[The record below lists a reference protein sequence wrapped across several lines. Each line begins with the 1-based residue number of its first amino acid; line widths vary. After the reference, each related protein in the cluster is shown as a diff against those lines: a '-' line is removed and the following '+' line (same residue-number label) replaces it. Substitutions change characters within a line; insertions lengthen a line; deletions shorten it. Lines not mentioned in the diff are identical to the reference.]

1 MKGVPME
8 DRCVICGKIVPE
20 GRQICW
26 SCDYIAE
33 STTVKNKIHSIEKKF
48 FLKNKVKYVKMAK
61 EK

>member
-1 MKGVPME
+1 ME

-33 STTVKNKIHSIEKKF
+33 STTVKKIKFIVLRKKF
-48 FLKNKVKYVKMAK
+48 FLKNKVKEVC
-61 EK
+61 